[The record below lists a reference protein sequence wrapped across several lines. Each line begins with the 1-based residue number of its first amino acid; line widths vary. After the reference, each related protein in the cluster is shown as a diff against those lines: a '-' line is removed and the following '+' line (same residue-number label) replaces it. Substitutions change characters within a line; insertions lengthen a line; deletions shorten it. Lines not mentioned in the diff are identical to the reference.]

1 MKTTFKRATA
11 LLLSLLM
18 VFSVCSTALVV
29 YAASAR
35 EVVLKDGELVS
46 AYYELTLGENNDFY
60 YIAPV
65 GGNMEVKVNQVTVNY
80 PEGHELAGWQSGTKK
95 FADLGF
101 KFYVNG
107 EQVLGAARTTTIAVN
122 PGEKVEFSVY
132 CPADAEFTKARVF
145 FKIQIGAGD
154 VKYVSI
160 GDSMTNGYGLEGYEE
175 PDGNGNITN
184 WFGFKRNNVEGSYPY
199 KVAKHFGWQL
209 NQIATSGLRADDVY
223 YLLNLGT
230 DNEVNWDEYGDRYMA
245 EKFEQSYKDAHNG
258 ANGTKE
264 EIIAWAAKEYQAA
277 IKEADVI
284 SIGIGSNNFATLMD
298 MRMMWW
304 MGRILGNTALFG
316 GYNGAFD
323 FNELVA
329 DLTAD
334 QKAQIAEVYDD
345 IYAEIEEIML
355 DSAAKLGISM
365 DAVLTVDG
373 ATFGDFAKDFTNA
386 IAYTT
391 AGFALGYKGIVDTI
405 IRENDNAEIIIVGLT
420 NWFRGMVYG
429 IPVGE
434 KMLELPLGDMM
445 ETVCDFAGVYMAALP
460 ATYAVVNGDE
470 AYTVY
475 FADTNAEDVEDV
487 ELIVDEI
494 VKNTAQVDLS
504 VLDAYELGSDE
515 RFEAAK
521 AIAQNITSAAI
532 PSGTVRD
539 RLLEAMGG
547 FVISTMGM
555 TVPTMVEIEAFEAA
569 VAEYNALD
577 DTAKEPYGPAGAL
590 AYASTKGVTN
600 FEGIIAY
607 LGLEK
612 SMISS
617 LHLDV
622 VNVEHFK
629 VLSSLDKLME
639 TTGKALDGHMTGI
652 DDIAGALIAVP
663 ELGTVSNLMF
673 NFLVGSGVIVHPS
686 DDGHTTIANVI
697 IDAYEDEYT
706 VVDETIKNAMAVL
719 ALLAEYYD
727 EAYAYAY
734 DYAENYIAAA
744 VGAIENAKVA
754 VNNIA
759 IPFPTGTTEAFVAHA
774 YVLKAEIL
782 ETLTQAQTFILEAD
796 ELDQATLDEFLALLN
811 EAAEDLNAMAA
822 LLNQAAADVNTLAI
836 IPAINAAHNELVNNV
851 IPTVKSMLEQ
861 AVIEGTK
868 KFVELAK
875 TALGDLADAA
885 VKAAIK
891 FAPELDAM
899 LYDYFYNNPE
909 EVIAFFAEYGYI
921 IAELAEKYGDEAL
934 GVAAYVLV
942 VYGEDIAKF
951 FMENY
956 ETIFE
961 GIVAWADKYGERTIE
976 MIQVYAEATGLC
988 DAVRAEIAALEEKLA
1003 DLKAQLD
1010 YQLKVLEEELG
1021 VQLEVLKAQLESL
1034 KRELLIA
1041 AEPYKQAILAEI
1053 AKVEALIAEI
1063 EAKIEQIKALI
1074 AEIEAKIIEI
1084 QNQIAELNARLQNL
1098 IYAINNLD
1106 EALKYLAYAGLEAAT
1121 PMIQQALNGV
1131 AYAVSQLVG
1140 FVSEEAA
1147 KALDALIEQAKA
1159 FLDEAF
1165 YNATHA
1171 DYAIDNTSSHVA
1183 LGDNTMTAQLFG
1195 QYVQSIVN
1203 GSDVYYTYKTTDLTS
1218 AGSKISALPVVL
1230 AENLETIAAADLI
1243 TIGYGYD
1250 ALAEETVNLL
1260 FDLILLGTA
1269 KVDYN
1274 IDLVA
1279 KVGPEAAAEIDKIVA
1294 NVYANLIQNN
1304 LGITLNKGG
1313 IPVADAVVIAMKY
1326 FAYYAA
1332 EYAVYM
1338 PQAVYAIHEIN
1349 PEALIMIN
1357 AISNPIAGASIAVAL
1372 PEMGLDV
1379 EIAFGDY
1386 LNYVCDAIYLE
1397 TAVLA
1402 AINEKVVF
1410 VPATGIETTFTNK
1423 TVSFN
1428 GLADLVDLLMN
1439 YETVMAEMFNIETT
1453 VNGNVAVVNKMADA
1467 LNITVEHSA
1476 LLGDVNGDGVVSITD
1491 AVLVLRFDAQL
1502 PDVVID
1508 LSVADVDG
1516 DGMINITDAV
1526 WILRYDALL
1535 VDKLPASK

>member
-29 YAASAR
+29 YAADDEKELNYVSLGASNVNGYGMHGYLSEEVYEYPLLKETANIYGYKQDTPGSYPVLIKEHLENKGYTVNLSQMAISSMRAEEVRFLLDDSYKGDAYTDWRFCDIPGYDARNSQNWFYLAGKLEWEAQGNSGIPTQEQAVEALKAAYKKAIAEADFITVDIGINNFGVYASNQIVSNMYENDMNTIDPELAAIYAEGKAYVMEVLQEEAGDLLTAMPVESLNHMADTMAYALVGFCLSFDAVMEQIYTLNPDATVAVVSIQNLMYGLKASMEGLNLPFGDIFGVLVNAANVYTATVSPYCNKYVYADVRQEGHVEFFMDEILAYNGDPSTLSQDMKDCFDVYDNDLYIKTRVQQLFAKLLASNGELVISDKAPNGADIAGNLEHFAVAYQNQWLSVKSYGDTLNSFLKAGVSGDLEDTPFEDYFALYYRALTTAYDVMAEIMQAGVAIDTLDASSFGQQFGPVEDALLGAFFGTLEDAVTKSADPTFKFDLNEYYPEGIYKTLAEEIGQPEGFVNTVAAMGIR
-35 EVVLKDGELVS
+35 TGIGNSFFGHPNGNGQIQLKNAIISALKNETSGSEVVL
-46 AYYELTLGENNDFY
+46 YEALYL
-60 YIAPV
+60 
-65 GGNMEVKVNQVTVNY
+65 
-80 PEGHELAGWQSGTKK
+80 
-95 FADLGF
+95 
-101 KFYVNG
+101 
-107 EQVLGAARTTTIAVN
+107 
-122 PGEKVEFSVY
+122 
-132 CPADAEFTKARVF
+132 
-145 FKIQIGAGD
+145 
-154 VKYVSI
+154 
-160 GDSMTNGYGLEGYEE
+160 
-175 PDGNGNITN
+175 IT
-184 WFGFKRNNVEGSYPY
+184 
-199 KVAKHFGWQL
+199 
-209 NQIATSGLRADDVY
+209 
-223 YLLNLGT
+223 
-230 DNEVNWDEYGDRYMA
+230 
-245 EKFEQSYKDAHNG
+245 
-258 ANGTKE
+258 
-264 EIIAWAAKEYQAA
+264 
-277 IKEADVI
+277 
-284 SIGIGSNNFATLMD
+284 
-298 MRMMWW
+298 
-304 MGRILGNTALFG
+304 
-316 GYNGAFD
+316 
-323 FNELVA
+323 
-329 DLTAD
+329 
-334 QKAQIAEVYDD
+334 
-345 IYAEIEEIML
+345 
-355 DSAAKLGISM
+355 
-365 DAVLTVDG
+365 
-373 ATFGDFAKDFTNA
+373 
-386 IAYTT
+386 
-391 AGFALGYKGIVDTI
+391 
-405 IRENDNAEIIIVGLT
+405 
-420 NWFRGMVYG
+420 
-429 IPVGE
+429 
-434 KMLELPLGDMM
+434 
-445 ETVCDFAGVYMAALP
+445 
-460 ATYAVVNGDE
+460 
-470 AYTVY
+470 
-475 FADTNAEDVEDV
+475 
-487 ELIVDEI
+487 
-494 VKNTAQVDLS
+494 
-504 VLDAYELGSDE
+504 
-515 RFEAAK
+515 
-521 AIAQNITSAAI
+521 
-532 PSGTVRD
+532 
-539 RLLEAMGG
+539 
-547 FVISTMGM
+547 
-555 TVPTMVEIEAFEAA
+555 
-569 VAEYNALD
+569 
-577 DTAKEPYGPAGAL
+577 
-590 AYASTKGVTN
+590 
-600 FEGIIAY
+600 
-607 LGLEK
+607 
-612 SMISS
+612 
-617 LHLDV
+617 
-622 VNVEHFK
+622 
-629 VLSSLDKLME
+629 
-639 TTGKALDGHMTGI
+639 
-652 DDIAGALIAVP
+652 
-663 ELGTVSNLMF
+663 
-673 NFLVGSGVIVHPS
+673 
-686 DDGHTTIANVI
+686 
-697 IDAYEDEYT
+697 
-706 VVDETIKNAMAVL
+706 
-719 ALLAEYYD
+719 EYYD

-734 DYAENYIAAA
+734 DYAEQSGYIAAA
-744 VGAIENAKVA
+744 IGAIENAEAA

-759 IPFPTGTTEAFVAHA
+759 IPFPTATTEAFVAQA
-774 YVLKAEIL
+774 YVLKAEIA
-782 ETLTQAQTFILEAD
+782 ETLAQAKAFILAAD
-796 ELDQATLDEFLALLN
+796 ELDQETLDALLALLGS
-811 EAAEDLNAMAA
+811 AAEDLNDMAA

-836 IPAINAAHNELVNNV
+836 IPAINAAYNELVNNV

-942 VYGEDIAKF
+942 TYGEDIAKF

-1003 DLKAQLD
+1003 GLKAQLD
-1010 YQLKVLEEELG
+1010 YQLKELEEKLG

-1063 EAKIEQIKALI
+1063 EAKIEQVKALI

-1098 IYAINNLD
+1098 IYAIQNLD

-1230 AENLETIAAADLI
+1230 AENLETIVAADLI

-1279 KVGPEAAAEIDKIVA
+1279 KVGPEAAAEIEKIVA
-1294 NVYANLIQNN
+1294 NVYATLIQNN

-1428 GLADLVDLLMN
+1428 GLSDLVDLLMN

>member
-29 YAASAR
+29 YAADSEEIVITRDDKRSKTYTLVQGVNEFHHIATANGTMTIGLNGFKYT
-35 EVVLKDGELVS
+35 EDGTNAKIGEGITWTVNGQAMPTRFATLSVS
-46 AYYELTLGENNDFY
+46 LDERIDIVINVETEK
-60 YIAPV
+60 
-65 GGNMEVKVNQVTVNY
+65 EVKTRFEIVI
-80 PEGHELAGWQSGTKK
+80 
-95 FADLGF
+95 D
-101 KFYVNG
+101 
-107 EQVLGAARTTTIAVN
+107 
-122 PGEKVEFSVY
+122 
-132 CPADAEFTKARVF
+132 KANLN
-145 FKIQIGAGD
+145 
-154 VKYVSI
+154 YVSI
-160 GDSMTNGYGLEGYEE
+160 GDSMANGYGFTGYNQGNSTDANYDFINDINVYGEGAYPLQFEE
-175 PDGNGNITN
+175 YLTSLGYVVNHTKLAPSALLAEDLLYLLDGREEFDDG
-184 WFGFKRNNVEGSYPY
+184 WSGFKDYVGDYDNPE
-199 KVAKHFGWQL
+199 KIDQL
-209 NQIATSGLRADDVY
+209 KAYFQNAI
-223 YLLNLGT
+223 T
-230 DNEVNWDEYGDRYMA
+230 D
-245 EKFEQSYKDAHNG
+245 
-258 ANGTKE
+258 
-264 EIIAWAAKEYQAA
+264 
-277 IKEADVI
+277 ADVI
-284 SIGIGSNNFATLMD
+284 TMGIGNAAF
-298 MRMMWW
+298 
-304 MGRILGNTALFG
+304 
-316 GYNGAFD
+316 GAFMLD
-323 FNELVA
+323 RITSAFGVFGSSLDEDEKLTLEDALLLVEDEELKQELVAYYNELVA
-329 DLTAD
+329 DLTAL
-334 QKAQIAEVYDD
+334 IPAEMAEQFNITDACNIVAYTAASYIVNYKLVLEKILEMNPDVEIVLVGLLNTTYGMNITND
-345 IYAEIEEIML
+345 EGKVLLPFGDTMDALFSMLNAYMAGLPAVLQATGEYEDATIFYAEQPAPKFICQEFQAL
-355 DSAAKLGISM
+355 K
-365 DAVLTVDG
+365 DADWGDIQDG
-373 ATFGDFAKDFTNA
+373 R
-386 IAYTT
+386 
-391 AGFALGYKGIVDTI
+391 L
-405 IRENDNAEIIIVGLT
+405 
-420 NWFRGMVYG
+420 
-429 IPVGE
+429 
-434 KMLELPLGDMM
+434 
-445 ETVCDFAGVYMAALP
+445 
-460 ATYAVVNGDE
+460 
-470 AYTVY
+470 
-475 FADTNAEDVEDV
+475 
-487 ELIVDEI
+487 
-494 VKNTAQVDLS
+494 
-504 VLDAYELGSDE
+504 
-515 RFEAAK
+515 
-521 AIAQNITSAAI
+521 
-532 PSGTVRD
+532 SGTTVRNRNIAAYND
-539 RLLEAMGG
+539 TLRYVIGEA
-547 FVISTMGM
+547 VNQDKSPLARITLAD
-555 TVPTMVEIEAFEAA
+555 VEAFEAKDTVTWGDSIVNENSQNVSMSVAIYLAIEDA
-569 VAEYNALD
+569 VAASCTTMDITLTGLITIATDITSVFGEELLNDAGMKTSPSSIR
-577 DTAKEPYGPAGAL
+577 DTLG
-590 AYASTKGVTN
+590 
-600 FEGIIAY
+600 AY
-607 LGLEK
+607 LVSTPTLTGMCKIYGL
-612 SMISS
+612 
-617 LHLDV
+617 
-622 VNVEHFK
+622 FK
-629 VLSSLDKLME
+629 VGNGMSVHPTPE
-639 TTGKALDGHMTGI
+639 GH
-652 DDIAGALIAVP
+652 DDIAESVINAYVG
-663 ELGTVSNLMF
+663 EHTVQK
-673 NFLVGSGVIVHPS
+673 
-686 DDGHTTIANVI
+686 
-697 IDAYEDEYT
+697 
-706 VVDETIKNAMAVL
+706 ETIENAMEVL
-719 ALLAEYYD
+719 ALLGEYYD

-734 DYAENYIAAA
+734 DYAVESGYIAAA
-744 VGAIENAKVA
+744 IGAIENAEAA

-759 IPFPTGTTEAFVAHA
+759 IPFPTATTEAFVAQA
-774 YVLKAEIL
+774 YVLKAEIA
-782 ETLTQAQTFILEAD
+782 ETLAQAKNFILAAD
-796 ELDQATLDEFLALLN
+796 ELDQETLDALLALLGS
-811 EAAEDLNAMAA
+811 AAEDLNDMAA

-934 GVAAYVLV
+934 GVAAFVLV
-942 VYGEDIAKF
+942 TYGEDIAKF

-1003 DLKAQLD
+1003 GLKAQLD
-1010 YQLKVLEEELG
+1010 YQLKELEEKLG

-1053 AKVEALIAEI
+1053 ARVEALIAEI
-1063 EAKIEQIKALI
+1063 EAKIEQVKALI

-1098 IYAINNLD
+1098 VYAITNLD

-1147 KALDALIEQAKA
+1147 KALDALINQAKA

-1279 KVGPEAAAEIDKIVA
+1279 KVGPEAAAEIEKIVA
-1294 NVYANLIQNN
+1294 NVYATLIQNN

-1428 GLADLVDLLMN
+1428 GLSDLVDLLMN

>member
-1 MKTTFKRATA
+1 
-11 LLLSLLM
+11 
-18 VFSVCSTALVV
+18 
-29 YAASAR
+29 
-35 EVVLKDGELVS
+35 
-46 AYYELTLGENNDFY
+46 
-60 YIAPV
+60 
-65 GGNMEVKVNQVTVNY
+65 
-80 PEGHELAGWQSGTKK
+80 
-95 FADLGF
+95 
-101 KFYVNG
+101 
-107 EQVLGAARTTTIAVN
+107 
-122 PGEKVEFSVY
+122 
-132 CPADAEFTKARVF
+132 
-145 FKIQIGAGD
+145 
-154 VKYVSI
+154 
-160 GDSMTNGYGLEGYEE
+160 
-175 PDGNGNITN
+175 
-184 WFGFKRNNVEGSYPY
+184 
-199 KVAKHFGWQL
+199 
-209 NQIATSGLRADDVY
+209 
-223 YLLNLGT
+223 
-230 DNEVNWDEYGDRYMA
+230 
-245 EKFEQSYKDAHNG
+245 
-258 ANGTKE
+258 
-264 EIIAWAAKEYQAA
+264 
-277 IKEADVI
+277 
-284 SIGIGSNNFATLMD
+284 
-298 MRMMWW
+298 
-304 MGRILGNTALFG
+304 
-316 GYNGAFD
+316 
-323 FNELVA
+323 
-329 DLTAD
+329 
-334 QKAQIAEVYDD
+334 
-345 IYAEIEEIML
+345 
-355 DSAAKLGISM
+355 
-365 DAVLTVDG
+365 
-373 ATFGDFAKDFTNA
+373 
-386 IAYTT
+386 
-391 AGFALGYKGIVDTI
+391 
-405 IRENDNAEIIIVGLT
+405 
-420 NWFRGMVYG
+420 
-429 IPVGE
+429 
-434 KMLELPLGDMM
+434 
-445 ETVCDFAGVYMAALP
+445 
-460 ATYAVVNGDE
+460 
-470 AYTVY
+470 
-475 FADTNAEDVEDV
+475 
-487 ELIVDEI
+487 
-494 VKNTAQVDLS
+494 
-504 VLDAYELGSDE
+504 
-515 RFEAAK
+515 
-521 AIAQNITSAAI
+521 
-532 PSGTVRD
+532 
-539 RLLEAMGG
+539 
-547 FVISTMGM
+547 
-555 TVPTMVEIEAFEAA
+555 
-569 VAEYNALD
+569 
-577 DTAKEPYGPAGAL
+577 
-590 AYASTKGVTN
+590 
-600 FEGIIAY
+600 
-607 LGLEK
+607 
-612 SMISS
+612 
-617 LHLDV
+617 
-622 VNVEHFK
+622 
-629 VLSSLDKLME
+629 
-639 TTGKALDGHMTGI
+639 
-652 DDIAGALIAVP
+652 
-663 ELGTVSNLMF
+663 
-673 NFLVGSGVIVHPS
+673 
-686 DDGHTTIANVI
+686 
-697 IDAYEDEYT
+697 
-706 VVDETIKNAMAVL
+706 
-719 ALLAEYYD
+719 
-727 EAYAYAY
+727 
-734 DYAENYIAAA
+734 
-744 VGAIENAKVA
+744 
-754 VNNIA
+754 
-759 IPFPTGTTEAFVAHA
+759 
-774 YVLKAEIL
+774 
-782 ETLTQAQTFILEAD
+782 
-796 ELDQATLDEFLALLN
+796 
-811 EAAEDLNAMAA
+811 
-822 LLNQAAADVNTLAI
+822 TLAI
-836 IPAINAAHNELVNNV
+836 IPAINAAYNELVNNV

-942 VYGEDIAKF
+942 TYGEDIAKF

-1003 DLKAQLD
+1003 GLKAQLD
-1010 YQLKVLEEELG
+1010 YQLKELEEKLG

-1063 EAKIEQIKALI
+1063 EAKIEQVKALI

-1098 IYAINNLD
+1098 IYAIQNLD

-1279 KVGPEAAAEIDKIVA
+1279 KVGPEAAAEIEKIVA

-1428 GLADLVDLLMN
+1428 GLSDLVDLLMN